1 VNDLVVEIKTEK
13 WQSKPRKIQP
23 TFLRR
28 GSEQPEEKEEERGEI
43 RNERRRERREEGGGN
58 EVTEFGLFGVGF
70 VWKYGSYAGLQRVAK
85 GQRPSVF

>member
-1 VNDLVVEIKTEK
+1 M
-13 WQSKPRKIQP
+13 
-23 TFLRR
+23 RR

-70 VWKYGSYAGLQRVAK
+70 V
-85 GQRPSVF
+85 